1 MAQRLREFLL
11 GLVLCLLALPGSAQ
25 IREVKV
31 GIVPSQAS
39 ASYAEATQA
48 LVNRLASQGVPRDAL
63 EIWSPAELA
72 ALPVARLSGVKVWVG
87 LGTEAATALAQ
98 VGPKVP
104 VLNALLP
111 RSSFERVLRVSGRR
125 ASARFNLLQL
135 DQPLP
140 RQLALIRLALPK
152 ARRLAV
158 LWGPDSLPKAPVLRS
173 LASSQGLAL
182 QEARLDEE
190 TSLFVAL
197 QSVLD
202 SSDVLLAF
210 ADPLVFNSSS
220 IQNILMT
227 TIRAQVPLVAFSPAY
242 VRAGALL
249 AVYSTPTQVGT
260 QSARW
265 VLGVL
270 ANQALPEQPL
280 EPDDFEIGVNAQV
293 ARALGLS
300 LDAKVIHQAMKR
312 QEQQP

>member
-1 MAQRLREFLL
+1 M
-11 GLVLCLLALPGSAQ
+11 P
-25 IREVKV
+25 EVHV
-31 GIVPSQAS
+31 GIVQSQNS
-39 ASYAEATQA
+39 APYMDATQA
-48 LVNRLASQGVPRDAL
+48 LVNSLARQGAPRHAV
-63 EIWSPAELA
+63 EILSPAELA
-72 ALPVARLSGVKVWVG
+72 GLPAARLSRVKVWVA

-98 VGPKVP
+98 AQLKVP

-111 RSSFERVLRVSGRR
+111 RSSFERVLRASGRR

-135 DQPLP
+135 DQPVP
-140 RQLALIRLALPK
+140 RQLALVRLALPQ
-152 ARRLAV
+152 ARRLGV
-158 LWGPDSLPKAPVLRS
+158 LWGPDSLSKAPVLRS
-173 LASSQGLAL
+173 LASSQGLVL
-182 QEARLDEE
+182 QEAQLDEGM
-190 TSLFVAL
+190 SLFAAL

-202 SSDVLLAF
+202 SSEVLLAF
-210 ADPLVFNSSS
+210 ADPLVFNSNS

-227 TIRAQVPLVAFSPAY
+227 TIRVHVPLVAFSPAY

-270 ANQALPEQPL
+270 ANQSLPEQPL
-280 EPDDFEIGVNAQV
+280 EPDDFEVGVNAQV

-300 LDAKVIHQAMKR
+300 LDAKVLHQAMKR